1 MQSKAEVKSSPL
13 LVIKLPV
20 PLELLTG
27 NELLQLQRHVHGEG
41 DDVVIEN
48 HPEQEHLQDPDKGDL
63 LQLVQIPDP
72 GIGDI
77 GSQRVAPVHLIAKD
91 TRKIFPENDLTEDC
105 IPKCVFDFTCVQAS
119 GCWSC

>member
-1 MQSKAEVKSSPL
+1 MQSKAVVKSSPL

-63 LQLVQIPDP
+63 LELVQIPDP

-77 GSQRVAPVHLIAKD
+77 GSQEPRTLARFSLRWNLLIIVSHHRQSKG
-91 TRKIFPENDLTEDC
+91 
-105 IPKCVFDFTCVQAS
+105 IPTNL
-119 GCWSC
+119 